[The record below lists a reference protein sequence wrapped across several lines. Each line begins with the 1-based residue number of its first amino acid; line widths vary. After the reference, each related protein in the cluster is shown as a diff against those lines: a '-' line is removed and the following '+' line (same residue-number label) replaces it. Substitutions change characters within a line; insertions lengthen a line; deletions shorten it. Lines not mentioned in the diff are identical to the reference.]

1 MKQFFKALALTS
13 ALIGLNS
20 AANAQ
25 DNTVVLKS
33 FDQNFEVTGELL
45 GFDDEFFNIRT
56 AIGDLNVGREF
67 VECSGA
73 ACPGA
78 EEQAVE
84 DDGTITLAAGDG
96 TEFTGTLLDYDGTN
110 YTLQTSIGVLTIR
123 SEFVQCTGL
132 SCPGNNNAEEED
144 NSIKLVSGDGTSFEG
159 NLVEYDGTNYLL
171 QTTLGLLTIRGEFV
185 QCEGEACPDTGPKVA
200 KFLIASPAGV
210 GEFFIGEA
218 LSRFAEEKSQNLSRS
233 ISADGTQISY
243 LIGAQDG
250 SLIAD
255 ITVVPADDVASIKA
269 LFSGEAAYAL
279 TREAF
284 TAEDIAAV
292 TNMAAPDIAAL
303 LNQQTIALDAL
314 TSFIHNSNPIRSIS
328 INQMADILSGRVAN
342 WASVGGVDAPIN
354 VHFLD
359 RDSNLSL
366 IVQREIL
373 SPRGMTYSDNLIIH
387 DSLEAL
393 NKAVAE
399 DENGFKVSYRSDSA
413 EHRMAATVRQT
424 RFDDDQA
431 TSNTVVNG
439 TSIPSTR
446 DVCNIFSTPDAF
458 SLQTEEYPLT
468 MRWNLYSLKRHESPD
483 YANRFADYLQSDEGQ
498 AAAEA
503 AGLVSL
509 AISQRPMREQ
519 GERLLSAMLADTISN
534 AGIRTYQNYLIEV
547 STGYR
552 LSATMRFLT
561 GTAQLDARSL
571 RDWER
576 VSKLISSGLMDG
588 NNLILAGFSDSVG
601 SFAANVNLS
610 RSRAEYVK
618 SVILQENAGVLFP
631 EDVLTFGFGPV
642 ASVGCNA
649 TIDGRSLNRRVEV
662 WIRGDN
668 EVPLR

>member
-1 MKQFFKALALTS
+1 MKQFFKALALAS
-13 ALIGLNS
+13 ALLGLNS

-25 DNTVVLKS
+25 DNTVILKS

-84 DDGTITLAAGDG
+84 DDGTVTLAAGDG
-96 TEFTGTLLDYDGTN
+96 TEFTGALLDFDGTN
-110 YTLQTSIGVLTIR
+110 YILQTSIGVLTIR
-123 SEFVQCTGL
+123 GEFVQCSGL
-132 SCPGNNNAEEED
+132 SCPGNNTEEA
-144 NSIKLVSGDGTSFEG
+144 SSAVKLVSGDGTSFEG
-159 NLVEYDGTNYLL
+159 DLVDYDGTNYIL

-185 QCEGEACPDTGPKVA
+185 QCEGEACPDTGPQVA

-210 GEFFIGEA
+210 GEQFIGEA
-218 LSRFAEEKSQNLSRS
+218 LTRFADEKSQNLSRS
-233 ISADGTQISY
+233 ISGDGTQISY
-243 LIGAQDG
+243 LIGGQDG
-250 SLIAD
+250 ALIAD

-284 TAEDIAAV
+284 SAEDIAAV
-292 TNMAAPDIAAL
+292 TNMAVPDVSAL
-303 LNQQTIALDAL
+303 LNTQTIALDAL

-328 INQMADILSGRVAN
+328 IDQMAGILSGRIVN
-342 WASVGGVDAPIN
+342 WATVGGVDAQIN

-359 RDSNLSL
+359 ADSNLSV

-373 SPRGMTYSDNLIIH
+373 SPRGLSYSPNLIIH
-387 DSLEAL
+387 EDLEAL
-393 NKAVAE
+393 NQAVAE

-424 RFDDDQA
+424 RIDDEGEA
-431 TSNTVVNG
+431 MPNMIVHG

-498 AAAEA
+498 AAAES

-509 AISQRPMREQ
+509 AITQKPMREQ
-519 GERLLSAMLADTISN
+519 GERLLSAMLAETVSN
-534 AGIRTYQNYLIEV
+534 AGIRTYQNYLTEV

-576 VSKLISSGLMDG
+576 VSKLISSGMMDG

-601 SFAANVNLS
+601 GFAANVNLS
-610 RSRAEYVK
+610 RSRAEFVK
-618 SVILQENAGVLFP
+618 SVILQENAGILFP

-642 ASVGCNA
+642 APVGCNA
-649 TIDGRSLNRRVEV
+649 TVDGRSLNRRVEV